1 MMERVDE
8 QREPAAQ
15 DRTAHCQTAS
25 GLTPAPRLAHTWK
38 FIPLCMQL
46 SSPLTA
52 LPLDQLNLR
61 EDAFCTAA
69 AIVGVRPLTPPG
81 STATFC
87 LAAPILN
94 ALVME

>member
-1 MMERVDE
+1 MSRGSRRPKTGPLTARLP
-8 QREPAAQ
+8 QASLRRRAS
-15 DRTAHCQTAS
+15 RTHVEIHPS
-25 GLTPAPRLAHTWK
+25 
-38 FIPLCMQL
+38 LCMQL